1 MGYKYPIWRKARHN
15 GLVVKF
21 TGLQE
26 GKVVDASSS
35 SGYSVGDETNIW
47 INHESEHWED
57 VTIEYENKLNFCTK
71 HHTSYV
77 TECHSCYREKT
88 ECIHGVPFDSECG
101 ECEELIK
108 LYGMTSN
115 SVEACHHG
123 VPFKYHISCVKCYE
137 EQKEIPFEPFT
148 IEEVSCKEKIDS
160 SLNNGGKTDE
170 YEPSIPPISRYFADK
185 DDYRHITDSPF
196 AIDASKIVVK
206 EGSTS
211 HNNGGKTDYY
221 QLYNAPFQIKDFDD
235 FAELRNMNGNQF
247 NMGKVMWTFNVGRHN
262 GTDYERDLNKIIHY
276 AQRELLRIK
285 R

>member
-1 MGYKYPIWRKARHN
+1 MK
-15 GLVVKF
+15 
-21 TGLQE
+21 
-26 GKVVDASSS
+26 
-35 SGYSVGDETNIW
+35 
-47 INHESEHWED
+47 ED
-57 VTIEYENKLNFCTK
+57 KLNFCTK

-88 ECIHGVPFDSECG
+88 ECIHGVTFDSECG
-101 ECEELIK
+101 EC
-108 LYGMTSN
+108 
-115 SVEACHHG
+115 
-123 VPFKYHISCVKCYE
+123 
-137 EQKEIPFEPFT
+137 
-148 IEEVSCKEKIDS
+148 IE
-160 SLNNGGKTDE
+160 
-170 YEPSIPPISRYFADK
+170 DK

-211 HNNGGKTDYY
+211 LNNGGKTDYY
-221 QLYNAPFQIKDFDD
+221 QLDSAPFQIKDFDD
-235 FAELRNMNGNQF
+235 FAEWRSMNGNQF